1 MSAVGLFYVGA
12 VLFVNGLMLLG
23 RVPARSAGVLNILV
37 GGLQCVMPLMIVAQ
51 SGGDAATIHA
61 TFPIL
66 LFGFT
71 YLYVGAA
78 NLAGISGEGIGWFSL
93 FVSASAVYLAVD
105 SAVAGDLAF
114 GVIWLAWSVLW
125 LLFFA
130 LLALGKAELTPVAG
144 WLVTLWAIPTTSVPA
159 VLLMRDAWVPGAAGA
174 VGLLVILGALAVVA
188 AILGKRAPV
197 APNAVPAPADELAVL
212 TTNVGNARRG

>member
-23 RVPARSAGVLNILV
+23 RIPARSAGIFNVLV
-37 GGLQCVMPLMIVAQ
+37 GGLQCVMPLMILAQ
-51 SGGDAATIHA
+51 SGGDAATLHA
-61 TFPIL
+61 TFPIF

-71 YLYVGAA
+71 YLYVGIA

-93 FVSASAVYLAVD
+93 FVAVSAVYFAVD

-130 LLALGKAELTPVAG
+130 LLALGKATLVPFAG
-144 WLVTLWAIPTTSVPA
+144 WVVTLWAIPTTSVPA
-159 VLLMRDAWVPGAAGA
+159 VLLLRDAWEPGAAGA
-174 VGLLVILGALAVVA
+174 LGLVVMLGALAAVA
-188 AILGKRAPV
+188 AILAKRTAAAEEPV
-197 APNAVPAPADELAVL
+197 AGPVDELA
-212 TTNVGNARRG
+212 GQPA

>member
-23 RVPARSAGVLNILV
+23 RVSARSAGIFNVLV
-37 GGLQCVMPLMIVAQ
+37 GGLQCVMPLMILAQ
-51 SGGDAATIHA
+51 SGGDPATLHA

-71 YLYVGAA
+71 YLYVGIA
-78 NLAGISGEGIGWFSL
+78 NLAGISGEGIGWYSL
-93 FVSASAVYLAVD
+93 FVAASAVYFAVD
-105 SAVAGDLAF
+105 SAATGDLAF
-114 GVIWLAWSVLW
+114 AVVWLAWSVLW

-130 LLALGKAELTPVAG
+130 LLALEKAALTPFAG

-159 VLLMRDAWVPGAAGA
+159 VLLLRDAWVPGAAGA
-174 VGLLVILGALAVVA
+174 AALLVVLGALGAVA
-188 AILGKRAPV
+188 AVLARRTATAERSAPAPV
-197 APNAVPAPADELAVL
+197 DELA
-212 TTNVGNARRG
+212 GQPA